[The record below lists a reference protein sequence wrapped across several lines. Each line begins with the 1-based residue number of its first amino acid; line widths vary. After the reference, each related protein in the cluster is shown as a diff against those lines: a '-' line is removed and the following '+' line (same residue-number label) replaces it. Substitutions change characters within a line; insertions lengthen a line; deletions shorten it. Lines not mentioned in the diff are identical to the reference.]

1 MGGTQTPVTAFVLL
15 LIIAAMMKLK
25 QAAKELSISERFLR
39 QLISENRIPFYR
51 LSKRTLRVDLKE
63 LRDCMKLI
71 AQGKPN
77 GEDVDD
83 VH

>member
-1 MGGTQTPVTAFVLL
+1 MNV
-15 LIIAAMMKLK
+15 KE
-25 QAAKELSISERFLR
+25 AAKALSVSERFLR
-39 QLISENRIPFYR
+39 QLVRENRITFYK
-51 LSKRTLRVDLKE
+51 LSARTTRFDLNE